1 MKVILQSPDVKTS
14 KRLEKFVDQQVSKL
28 DKLYQP
34 IIETRVCLKT
44 DNADDNQ
51 NKICELQVVIA
62 GNDLFAATRST
73 TFEESVIKAIDAVKH
88 QMEKLKTVREERRLS

>member
-62 GNDLFAATRST
+62 GNDLFAAKRST